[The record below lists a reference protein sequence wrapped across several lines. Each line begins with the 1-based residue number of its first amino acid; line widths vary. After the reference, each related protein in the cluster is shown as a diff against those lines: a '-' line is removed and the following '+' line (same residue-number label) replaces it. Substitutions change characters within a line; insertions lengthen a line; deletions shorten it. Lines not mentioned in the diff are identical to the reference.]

1 MQYFLW
7 YKLGMNITRDIQTLS
22 EFKQNASKLVKQVQ
36 ETGEPVV
43 LTVNGKPAALL
54 QNLDSYQELIDEREY
69 RETVLALGEALADI
83 ENADTWPTHEEAFA
97 KIRERYNIKKRG

>member
-1 MQYFLW
+1 
-7 YKLGMNITRDIQTLS
+7 MNIARDIQTLS

-54 QNLDSYQELIDEREY
+54 QNLDSYQEMVDEREY
-69 RETVLALGEALADI
+69 RETVLALREALADI
-83 ENADTWPTHEEAFA
+83 ENADNWATHEEVFA
-97 KIRERYNIKKRG
+97 NIRARYNITKRG